1 MSSSDAQKIEP
12 GAVISRDPDVHGGDV
27 VFAGTRV
34 PVDTL
39 IDYLKAGQSVDDFLE
54 GFPTVERWQ
63 VEAFLDLSPGAVDR
77 LRSRGASAA

>member
-1 MSSSDAQKIEP
+1 MANSGATEIET
-12 GAVISRDPDVHGGDV
+12 GAVISRDPDVHSGDV

-39 IDYLKAGQSVDDFLE
+39 IDYLKSGQSVDDFLE

-63 VEAFLDLSPGAVDR
+63 VETFLDLSPEAVDH
-77 LRSRGASAA
+77 LRSPGASAA